1 MKIWVA
7 VATLLVLILCS
18 VGTAFMSMVLANGF
32 MKNTDQMAIS
42 YVVCNGLSVLAL
54 SAFSGWLA
62 YMLNKHLNL
71 NTWLGGVASA
81 GISMI
86 LFGVLMFIAFF
97 GIVSIFGS

>member
-18 VGTAFMSMVLANGF
+18 VGMAFMSMVLANGF

-42 YVVCNGLSVLAL
+42 YIVCNGISVLMLSV
-54 SAFSGWLA
+54 FSGWLA
-62 YMLNKHLNL
+62 HVLNKRLNL
-71 NTWLGGVASA
+71 NTWLGGLATV
-81 GISMI
+81 GTSMV

-97 GIVSIFGS
+97 SIVTIFGS